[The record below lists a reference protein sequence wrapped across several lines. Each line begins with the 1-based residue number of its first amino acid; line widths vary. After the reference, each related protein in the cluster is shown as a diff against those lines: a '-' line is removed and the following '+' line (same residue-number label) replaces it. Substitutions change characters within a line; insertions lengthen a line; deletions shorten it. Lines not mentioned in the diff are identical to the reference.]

1 MCSNLLAT
9 RILILSRVLVI
20 PCEDTV
26 HYLQSKLSLSQ
37 FYTNY
42 SIMAMS
48 TIETGPKL
56 NWTRDNQMY
65 ERYRVWKKKVEFIF
79 CSALADSTPKQ
90 LVSYLKYWMADQ
102 GIPLIEKWESTGK
115 LDYSNAEET
124 PATEGGRR
132 RILLSGY
139 KVQTYWDL
147 LDEEFKP
154 KGNKLLSII
163 ELWTRSKQGD
173 KPLNQWLTQVY
184 NLVNI
189 CKYPEDSTDR
199 IIRDVLIVGC
209 NSNHARDKI
218 IQQGEAVTLNQV
230 IEILQAEESAYSTMK
245 QIQDC
250 EEKPPASI
258 YYQAYDSRSK
268 KSKNPSNEQNSS
280 SSSPTGSKRKCFRC
294 GEPFS
299 RQHMKECRAQNVT
312 CNGCGIK
319 GHLKKCCKK
328 SGNFP
333 KDSSNQQNNQS
344 PSTGSSRM
352 NFASTLPQTEAEFFD
367 EKGLLKHYN
376 PQVPQQHT
384 GSMFILKKVQDPN
397 NAILLSEDGVEIQ
410 HNTSTSVSDPD
421 PAPILS
427 PDFPFQEFP
436 LREVVN
442 QSQIDYYSISD
453 TSDPRE
459 NSNSSRKAAKSTD
472 LPLKSCLANRSH
484 KELREIK
491 GSAIST
497 APTQSSRDFNT
508 ISISDN
514 CATRKSIPG
523 ITPRIMTDN
532 PSITTTS
539 PVETGVTAIQA
550 EIPEE
555 IQVHSSNYRSVIP
568 TDTQALTALQ
578 NLISDDFQAKNTHST
593 QRKGEET
600 PDTRPDIQDKA
611 FQLIQKIHNQ
621 LQQVQWD
628 LQRLHS
634 LHKYEN

>member
-1 MCSNLLAT
+1 
-9 RILILSRVLVI
+9 
-20 PCEDTV
+20 
-26 HYLQSKLSLSQ
+26 
-37 FYTNY
+37 
-42 SIMAMS
+42 MS
-48 TIETGPKL
+48 TLETGPKL
-56 NWTRDNQMY
+56 DWTRDNQMY
-65 ERYRVWKKKVEFIF
+65 ERYRIWRKKVEFIF

-90 LVSYLKYWMADQ
+90 LVSYLKYWMGDQ

-124 PATEGGRR
+124 PATEGGKR
-132 RILLSGY
+132 RILSSGY

-147 LDEEFKP
+147 LEEEFKP

-218 IQQGEAVTLNQV
+218 IRQGEAVTLNQV
-230 IEILQAEESAYSTMK
+230 IEILQTEESTHSTMQ
-245 QIQDC
+245 QIQGY
-250 EEKPPASI
+250 EKKSPASI
-258 YYQAYDSRSK
+258 YYQSYDSRSK
-268 KSKNPSNEQNSS
+268 KSKTPSNEQNSS
-280 SSSPTGSKRKCFRC
+280 SSTGSTESKRQCFRC

-299 RQHMKECRAQNVT
+299 KKHMKECRAQNVT

-333 KDSSNQQNNQS
+333 KDSSNRQNQS
-344 PSTGSSRM
+344 SSTGSAKM

-367 EKGLLKHYN
+367 EKGLLKEYRPSVHFDERVQQQQY
-376 PQVPQQHT
+376 QHT
-384 GSMFILKKVQDPN
+384 GSMFVLKKIQDPN
-397 NAILLSEDGVEIQ
+397 NAIFLSEDGVEIQ
-410 HNTSTSVSDPD
+410 HNTSTSVPESV
-421 PAPILS
+421 PAPVPS

-436 LREVVN
+436 LTEVVS
-442 QSQIDYYSISD
+442 QSQIDFSSISD
-453 TSDPRE
+453 TLVSRE
-459 NSNSSRKAAKSTD
+459 SSNSSRKATKSTD
-472 LPLKSCLANRSH
+472 LPLKSSLSSSSD
-484 KELREIK
+484 EEMRE
-491 GSAIST
+491 SRDPTISEKHI
-497 APTQSSRDFNT
+497 QSSRDSST

-514 CATRKSIPG
+514 SIPG
-523 ITPRIMTDN
+523 KAIPGIKADN
-532 PSITTTS
+532 PTTF
-539 PVETGVTAIQA
+539 PVETDVT

-555 IQVHSSNYRSVIP
+555 VQMHSSNYRSVMP
-568 TDTQALTALQ
+568 TDIQALTVLQ
-578 NLISDDFQAKNTHST
+578 GLVSDDFRAKNTHST

-600 PDTRPDIQDKA
+600 PDTRPDIQDEA

-634 LHKYEN
+634 LHKYKN

>member
-1 MCSNLLAT
+1 
-9 RILILSRVLVI
+9 
-20 PCEDTV
+20 
-26 HYLQSKLSLSQ
+26 
-37 FYTNY
+37 
-42 SIMAMS
+42 MAMNTLES
-48 TIETGPKL
+48 GPKL
-56 NWTRDNQMY
+56 DWTRDNQMY
-65 ERYRVWKKKVEFIF
+65 ERYRIWRKKVEFIF

-90 LVSYLKYWMADQ
+90 LVSYLKYWMGDQ

-115 LDYSNAEET
+115 LDYSNSRET

-132 RILLSGY
+132 KALSSGY
-139 KVQTYWDL
+139 KLQTYWDL

-173 KPLNQWLTQVY
+173 KPLNQWLTQIY

-218 IQQGEAVTLNQV
+218 IRQGEAVTLNQV
-230 IEILQAEESAYSTMK
+230 IEILQTEESTHSTMQ
-245 QIQDC
+245 QIQGYDK
-250 EEKPPASI
+250 KPTGSI
-258 YYQAYDSRSK
+258 YYQTYDSRSK
-268 KSKNPSNEQNSS
+268 KSKVSNEQNSS
-280 SSSPTGSKRKCFRC
+280 SSPTGSKKKCFRC
-294 GEPFS
+294 GETFS
-299 RQHMKECRAQNVT
+299 RQHMKECRAQDVT

-333 KDSSNQQNNQS
+333 KDSNRQNNQS
-344 PSTGSSRM
+344 SSTGPGKM
-352 NFASTLPQTEAEFFD
+352 NIASAAPPLETDFFD
-367 EKGLLKHYN
+367 EKGILKEYT
-376 PQVPQQHT
+376 PQNQHT
-384 GSMFILKKVQDPN
+384 GSMYVLRKFQGNPNDDILFSDN
-397 NAILLSEDGVEIQ
+397 GVEIQ
-410 HNTSTSVSDPD
+410 HSVSGPD
-421 PAPILS
+421 PTPIPT

-436 LREVVN
+436 LTEVVN

-453 TSDPRE
+453 TTDPRE
-459 NSNSSRKAAKSTD
+459 CSNSSRKATKSTD
-472 LPLKSCLANRSH
+472 LPLKSGLNSSTH
-484 KELREIK
+484 EELREIK
-491 GSAIST
+491 GLAVST
-497 APTQSSRDFNT
+497 APTQSLRDSNT
-508 ISISDN
+508 IFTPDNSD
-514 CATRKSIPG
+514 TRESNPG
-523 ITPRIMTDN
+523 ITTG
-532 PSITTTS
+532 ITTDTPS
-539 PVETGVTAIQA
+539 TPTTFPEETDVTAIHA
-550 EIPEE
+550 DIPEE
-555 IQVHSSNYRSVIP
+555 LQMHSSNYRSVTP

-600 PDTRPDIQDKA
+600 PDTRSIQRKGEDET

-634 LHKYEN
+634 LHKYKN

>member
-1 MCSNLLAT
+1 
-9 RILILSRVLVI
+9 
-20 PCEDTV
+20 
-26 HYLQSKLSLSQ
+26 
-37 FYTNY
+37 
-42 SIMAMS
+42 MAMS
-48 TIETGPKL
+48 TLESGPKL
-56 NWTRDNQMY
+56 DWTRDNQMY
-65 ERYRVWKKKVEFIF
+65 ERYRIWRKKVEFIF

-90 LVSYLKYWMADQ
+90 LVSYLKYWMGDQ

-115 LDYSNAEET
+115 LDYSNSRET

-132 RILLSGY
+132 KTLSSGY

-218 IQQGEAVTLNQV
+218 IRQGEAVTLNDV
-230 IEILQAEESAYSTMK
+230 IEILQTEESTHSTMQ
-245 QIQDC
+245 QIQSYDK
-250 EEKPPASI
+250 KPTSSI
-258 YYQAYDSRSK
+258 YYQTYDSRSK
-268 KSKNPSNEQNSS
+268 KSKVSNEQNSS
-280 SSSPTGSKRKCFRC
+280 SSHTGFTGSKKKCFRC
-294 GEPFS
+294 GESFS
-299 RQHMKECRAQNVT
+299 RQHMKECRAQDIT

-333 KDSSNQQNNQS
+333 KDNSNRQNQF
-344 PSTGSSRM
+344 PSTGPGRM
-352 NFASTLPQTEAEFFD
+352 NIASTLPQTEADFFD
-367 EKGLLKHYN
+367 EKGLPKQYI
-376 PQVPQQHT
+376 PQNQHT
-384 GSMFILKKVQDPN
+384 GSMYVLKKFQGNPN
-397 NAILLSEDGVEIQ
+397 DILFSDNGIEIQ
-410 HNTSTSVSDPD
+410 HSVSDPD
-421 PAPILS
+421 PAPIPT
-427 PDFPFQEFP
+427 PDFPLQEFP
-436 LREVVN
+436 LTEVVK
-442 QSQIDYYSISD
+442 QSQIDISSISD

-459 NSNSSRKAAKSTD
+459 SSNSSSKATTSTNFS
-472 LPLKSCLANRSH
+472 LKSVQNCSSD
-484 KELREIK
+484 EEITEYRDLTVSDK
-491 GSAIST
+491 H
-497 APTQSSRDFNT
+497 TQSSRDSNT
-508 ISISDN
+508 IFTPDN
-514 CATRKSIPG
+514 SATRKSDTRIITG
-523 ITPRIMTDN
+523 ITTGIMTDT
-532 PSITTTS
+532 PSTFS
-539 PVETGVTAIQA
+539 EETDVTAIHA

-555 IQVHSSNYRSVIP
+555 LQIHSNNYRSVIP

-593 QRKGEET
+593 QRKGEKT
-600 PDTRPDIQDKA
+600 PDTRSIQRKGEDEA

-621 LQQVQWD
+621 LQEVQWD

-634 LHKYEN
+634 LHKYKN